1 MLNKASIL
9 LMDEAFA
16 SLDMER
22 AREIEK
28 TILGLKDMTVVNVS
42 HVIFKDTK
50 ELYDRVITVKKSI
63 SA

>member
-1 MLNKASIL
+1 LSKASIL

-22 AREIEK
+22 AKEIEK
-28 TILGLKDMTVVNVS
+28 TILGLKDMTVINVS
-42 HVIFKDTK
+42 HVIFNDTR